1 MRDAATTCAHLDG
14 RPERFPPRA
23 VPRLPLL
30 AHDPR
35 RRQRGRVRVPPTR
48 RHRRRQQR
56 EDDQPEEMAPDV
68 RRLVVPHEHAS
79 NRASEPAGD
88 AVAVLDVRVVHRPRR
103 RLRARAQAA
112 HPAARVERRRGG
124 RRAVGALRGA
134 LRAAR
139 RAIFGK
145 HERAHRRRRRRAGVF
160 RAASVAAH
168 RALCGRPRTDRGRA
182 RATRH
187 CAAATTGTKVA
198 ARNIRCGACVAH
210 VARPYCMTF

>member
-1 MRDAATTCAHLDG
+1 
-14 RPERFPPRA
+14 
-23 VPRLPLL
+23 
-30 AHDPR
+30 
-35 RRQRGRVRVPPTR
+35 
-48 RHRRRQQR
+48 
-56 EDDQPEEMAPDV
+56 MAPDV

-124 RRAVGALRGA
+124 RRAVGALRGL
-134 LRAAR
+134 LRAR

-182 RATRH
+182 GRLR
-187 CAAATTGTKVA
+187 
-198 ARNIRCGACVAH
+198 
-210 VARPYCMTF
+210 ARPA